1 VRVVKSKGAVTRMLR
16 EREYIIIL
24 LMIAKGEMEI
34 WEVLRGDGT
43 LICHCGTERDAM
55 ELACMYPGRTYRRM
69 LRIAPEIIDVC
80 AIVEGG
86 LPGNLGLPGRG
97 PQVEGTQDNRLRG
110 GEGLVVDV

>member
-1 VRVVKSKGAVTRMLR
+1 MLHA
-16 EREYIIIL
+16 REYIIIL
-24 LMIAKGEMEI
+24 LMNAKGEMEI

-86 LPGNLGLPGRG
+86 LPGNLGLP
-97 PQVEGTQDNRLRG
+97 PEGTHLEGTRNNRLRE

>member
-1 VRVVKSKGAVTRMLR
+1 MN
-16 EREYIIIL
+16 
-24 LMIAKGEMEI
+24 AKGEMEI
-34 WEVLRGDGT
+34 WEVVAAEGT
-43 LICHCGTERDAM
+43 LICHCGWEGDA
-55 ELACMYPGRTYRRM
+55 AAVAAIAPGRTYRRM

-97 PQVEGTQDNRLRG
+97 PQVEGTQDNRLRE

>member
-1 VRVVKSKGAVTRMLR
+1 MKSKGAVTRMLHA
-16 EREYIIIL
+16 REYIIIL
-24 LMIAKGEMEI
+24 LMNAKGEMEI

-86 LPGNLGLPGRG
+86 LPGNLGLP
-97 PQVEGTQDNRLRG
+97 PEGTHLEGTRNNRLRE

>member
-1 VRVVKSKGAVTRMLR
+1 VKSKGAVTRMLHA
-16 EREYIIIL
+16 REYIIIL
-24 LMIAKGEMEI
+24 LMNAKGEMEI

-86 LPGNLGLPGRG
+86 LPGNLGLP
-97 PQVEGTQDNRLRG
+97 PEGTHLEGTRNNRLRE

>member
-1 VRVVKSKGAVTRMLR
+1 MVKRKGEGTRKLHA
-16 EREYIIIL
+16 REYIIIL
-24 LMIAKGEMEI
+24 LMNAKGDMVI
-34 WEVLRGDGT
+34 WEVLTRDGT
-43 LICHCGTERDAM
+43 LICQCGTERDAA
-55 ELACMYPGRTYRRM
+55 ELACMHPGRTYRKM

-97 PQVEGTQDNRLRG
+97 PQVEGTPDNRLRE